1 MPDLNELGLN
11 DEAIEGVD
19 FEEMPQGLGSSIAPP
34 QPGIYQ
40 FQLPTAEVMFKC
52 FDKDN
57 SDPEQGQRLMA
68 IFRDAAALKNL
79 TLGGY
84 YNTQISN
91 KTRAINFKSGPVTVS
106 DMAMLLK
113 AVASLPQG
121 KNNAAYAQAL
131 VNAQGATFMAENR
144 LSITCNSQRDIYK
157 DGDKQDGIKGCGKK
171 YSSSPYTR
179 KGVTV
184 LGVPKGT
191 DGLFLLS
198 FPCSCGADLR
208 VWGNLQGFRK
218 G

>member
-19 FEEMPQGLGSSIAPP
+19 FEEMPQGLGSSIRPP

-40 FQLPTAEVMFKC
+40 FQLPSAEVMFKC
-52 FDKDN
+52 FDKLEDA
-57 SDPEQGQRLMA
+57 DQGQRLVA
-68 IFRDAAALKNL
+68 QFRDAAALKNL
-79 TLGGY
+79 TLGEY
-84 YNTQISN
+84 YNTNISN
-91 KTRAINFKSGPVTVS
+91 RTRVINFKSGPVTVS

-113 AVASLPQG
+113 AVDSEPPG
-121 KNNAAYAQAL
+121 KNNAAYAQAMI
-131 VNAQGATFMAENR
+131 NAQLRTFMAENR
-144 LSITCNSQRDIYK
+144 LSITCNTKKSIWK
-157 DGDKQDGIKGCGKK
+157 DGNEQKGVMGCGKK
-171 YSSSPYTR
+171 YSSAPYTR

-184 LGVPKGT
+184 FEIPKEA
-191 DGLFLLS
+191 DGLFKLS